1 MKVLILN
8 TYDTGGAANAC
19 IRLHEGLLNADV
31 DSKLLVLHK
40 KKDVKHS
47 YQFDSKRL
55 QKKSILNKINLY
67 FRKFLKKLG
76 FKIKKSSSTH
86 SFISQRNK
94 ELDLFS
100 FPQTKFDITKSDL
113 YKEADII
120 NLHWTA
126 NFLDYQSFFKK
137 NKKPVVWTLH
147 DMNPFTGGEHYI
159 EKFIGISNSGEPIPR
174 VLTEYEKTT
183 FKNVENHKLKALK
196 HFKDLT
202 ISAPSQWLLEESKK
216 SKVFGNY
223 KSVCIPYGLDSKKFR
238 FCSKIEA
245 RNHFNLPLD
254 KKIILFVADSLTN
267 SRKGFA
273 YLLKSIVNS
282 QNEFSDTILCA
293 VGKKNADLN
302 HIPNLVQI
310 GYLSDYDSLSYCYS
324 AADVFVIP
332 SIMDN
337 LPNTVLESLMC
348 GTPVIGFPSGGIV
361 DMIEHGVNGL
371 IVKDKTVD
379 SLRTTL
385 VDFINGGYNFNPQV
399 IRDRTIVKYNLA
411 KQANKYLEL
420 FNNILN
426 NENLDCN
433 D

>member
-1 MKVLILN
+1 MKILIVN

-19 IRLHEGLLNADV
+19 IRLHEGFLNADV

-40 KKDVKHS
+40 KKDIKNS
-47 YQFDSKRL
+47 YQFDSMDI
-55 QKKSILNKINLY
+55 QKKSIQDKISLY
-67 FRKFLKKLG
+67 SRKFLRKLG
-76 FKIKKSSSTH
+76 FKIKKSSSNH
-86 SFISQRNK
+86 LFISQRNK

-100 FPQTKFDITKSDL
+100 FPQSKFDITKSDL

-126 NFLDYQSFFKK
+126 NFLDYESFFKK
-137 NKKPVVWTLH
+137 NKKPIVWTLH

-174 VLTEYEKTT
+174 VLTEYEKAI
-183 FKNVENHKLKALK
+183 FKNVVNYKLKALK

-202 ISAPSQWLLEESKK
+202 ISAPSRWLLEESKK

-238 FCSKIEA
+238 FYNKIEA

-267 SRKGFA
+267 SRKGFLF
-273 YLLKSIVNS
+273 LLKSIENS
-282 QNEFSDTILCA
+282 QAEFKDTILCA
-293 VGKKNADLN
+293 VGKRYSDLD
-302 HIPNLVQI
+302 HISNLVQM
-310 GYLSDYDSLSYCYS
+310 GYLNDYDSLSYCYS

-361 DMIEHGVNGL
+361 DMIDHGINGL
-371 IVKDKTVD
+371 VVKDITVD
-379 SLRTTL
+379 SLRATL
-385 VDFINGGYNFNPQV
+385 IDFINEGYNFNPQV
-399 IRDRTIVKYNLA
+399 IRDRTIYKYNLA
-411 KQANKYLEL
+411 KQANKYLKL
-420 FNNILN
+420 FNNILD
-426 NENLDCN
+426 NENIDCN